1 MRICQSSR
9 TRSRA
14 PAYPRCTLC
23 GAPHGTGL
31 PEDRVCPE
39 YFDWPPG
46 LVSGRCAVVL
56 TSLANSLAH
65 ALKYGGWTGLAED
78 LADRMVRDVGGS
90 LGLDER
96 VRLVPVP
103 TTPGR
108 LRGRGYNQ
116 ARKLACGVAARVGGQ
131 VVDVLERIQEGV
143 SQVSLARTERRNNVD
158 GVFSLRAGAESWVG
172 GQHLVLVDDVLTTGA
187 TACAAATATALR
199 DGGAETVQLLAFAR
213 ALAENH

>member
-1 MRICQSSR
+1 VP
-9 TRSRA
+9 
-14 PAYPRCTLC
+14 PAALDRRK
-23 GAPHGTGL
+23 TGSVL
-31 PEDRVCPE
+31 NTTT
-39 YFDWPPG
+39 
-46 LVSGRCAVVL
+46 GRP
-56 TSLANSLAH
+56 
-65 ALKYGGWTGLAED
+65 GLAED
-78 LADRMVRDVGGS
+78 LADRMVRDVGGALS
-90 LGLDER
+90 LDEG

-158 GVFSLRAGAESWVG
+158 GVFYLRAGDESLVG